1 MKAGTRDSGLGTRN
15 GKIAASAGVVGGS
28 AEQSVQP
35 VLSPTPGF
43 AESRVPSPESRQLHL
58 IYGGTFDPIHNG
70 HLAIARAARDAFA
83 VPVRLMPAADPPH
96 RQAPGADARQRCEML
111 ALAIAGEAGL
121 LLDRHELQ
129 RALAQPGVA
138 SYSID
143 TVRELRAELGAA
155 APLALLIG
163 ADSLVGFNGWREWR
177 SLLDAVHL
185 VVADRAGSG
194 WERALPAE
202 LAQALAGRW
211 AASPKAL
218 AGTPGGLLWCLR
230 QPLRSESASQ
240 VRARIAAGDDW
251 AGLVPAAVADYI
263 RAAGLYAAA
272 PAAPR
277 AG

>member
-1 MKAGTRDSGLGTRN
+1 MTAGMTSHSAVESGDSGFGIGNSGDPVASDVRAEV
-15 GKIAASAGVVGGS
+15 AAVDESPIPNP
-28 AEQSVQP
+28 QSRP
-35 VLSPTPGF
+35 LS
-43 AESRVPSPESRQLHL
+43 L

-70 HLAIARAARDAFA
+70 HLAIARAARDAFG

-111 ALAIAGEAGL
+111 ALAIDGEAGL

-129 RALAQPGVA
+129 RALARPGVA

-163 ADSLVGFNGWREWR
+163 ADSFVGFNSWRDWR
-177 SLLDAVHL
+177 GLLDAAHL

-202 LAQALAGRW
+202 LAQAVAGRW
-211 AASPKAL
+211 AASPQAL
-218 AGTPGGLLWCLR
+218 AGAPGGLLWCLR

-240 VRARIAAGDDW
+240 VRARIAAGGDW
-251 AGLVPAAVADYI
+251 TALVPAAVADYI

>member
-1 MKAGTRDSGLGTRN
+1 MKAGNRESGIGNGNSGAAIVPAARQVAAVAIPDSRFP
-15 GKIAASAGVVGGS
+15 IPHS
-28 AEQSVQP
+28 QP
-35 VLSPTPGF
+35 L
-43 AESRVPSPESRQLHL
+43 LHL

-70 HLAIARAARDAFA
+70 HLAIARAARDAFG

-96 RQAPGADARQRCEML
+96 RDAPGADARQRCEML
-111 ALAIAGEAGL
+111 ALAIDGEAGL

-129 RALAQPGVA
+129 RALARPGVA

-143 TVRELRAELGAA
+143 TVRELRAELGAD

-163 ADSLVGFNGWREWR
+163 ADSFVGFNSWRDWR
-177 SLLDAVHL
+177 GLLDAAHL

-202 LAQALAGRW
+202 LAQAVAGRW
-211 AASPKAL
+211 AASPQAL
-218 AGTPGGLLWCLR
+218 AGAPGGLLWCLR

-240 VRARIAAGDDW
+240 VRARIAAGGDW
-251 AGLVPAAVADYI
+251 TALVPAAVADYI

>member
-1 MKAGTRDSGLGTRN
+1 MKAGIGDSGLGIGN
-15 GKIAASAGVVGGS
+15 SGDPVMPDASAELPAVD
-28 AEQSVQP
+28 E
-35 VLSPTPGF
+35 SPIPN
-43 AESRVPSPESRQLHL
+43 PESRPFLNL

-70 HLAIARAARDAFA
+70 HLAIARAARDAFG

-96 RQAPGADARQRCEML
+96 RDAPGADARQRCEML
-111 ALAIAGEAGL
+111 ALAIDGEAGL
-121 LLDRHELQ
+121 LLDQHELQ
-129 RALAQPGVA
+129 RALARPGVA

-143 TVRELRAELGAA
+143 TVREL
-155 APLALLIG
+155 
-163 ADSLVGFNGWREWR
+163 
-177 SLLDAVHL
+177 LDAAHL

-202 LAQALAGRW
+202 LAQAVAGRW
-211 AASPKAL
+211 AASPQAL
-218 AGTPGGLLWCLR
+218 AGAPGGLLWCLR

-240 VRARIAAGDDW
+240 VRARIAAGGDW
-251 AGLVPAAVADYI
+251 AALVPAAVADYI

>member
-1 MKAGTRDSGLGTRN
+1 MTAGIGDSGFGIGNSGDPVASDVRAEV
-15 GKIAASAGVVGGS
+15 AAVD
-28 AEQSVQP
+28 
-35 VLSPTPGF
+35 
-43 AESRVPSPESRQLHL
+43 ESRIPNPQSRPLSL

-70 HLAIARAARDAFA
+70 HLAIARAARDAFE

-96 RQAPGADARQRCEML
+96 RDAPGANARQRCEML
-111 ALAIAGEAGL
+111 ALAIDGEAGL

-163 ADSLVGFNGWREWR
+163 ADSFVGFNAWRDWR
-177 SLLDAVHL
+177 SLLDTAHL

-202 LAQALAGRW
+202 LAQAVAGRW
-211 AASPKAL
+211 AASPQAL
-218 AGTPGGLLWCLR
+218 AGAPGGLLWCLR

-240 VRARIAAGDDW
+240 VRERIAAGGDW
-251 AGLVPAAVADYI
+251 AALVPAAVADYI

-272 PAAPR
+272 PSGAR
-277 AG
+277 AD

>member
-1 MKAGTRDSGLGTRN
+1 MSRGGTGGRGPGTR
-15 GKIAASAGVVGGS
+15 
-28 AEQSVQP
+28 EQQNP
-35 VLSPTPGF
+35 
-43 AESRVPSPESRQLHL
+43 ERVPSLDFRFSGSPVPGPRSRTLHL

-143 TVRELRAELGAA
+143 TVRELRAELGPATS
-155 APLALLIG
+155 LALLIG
-163 ADSLVGFNGWREWR
+163 ADSLVGFNTWRDWR
-177 SLLDAVHL
+177 GLLDAVHL
-185 VVADRAGSG
+185 VVADRADSG

-211 AASPKAL
+211 AASPQAL
-218 AGTPGGLLWCLR
+218 AGAPGGLLWCLR

-240 VRARIAAGDDW
+240 VRARIAAGGDW

-272 PAAPR
+272 PAASAP
-277 AG
+277 AS